1 MRIGIGI
8 PNTVPGT
15 SGALVLEWAR
25 RAEARGFA
33 FVSTIGR
40 VAYPSLD
47 SLTALAGV
55 AGATSEL
62 GLVTNAV
69 LGPTYPD
76 AVLAK
81 VAGTVASLSE
91 GRLTLGLGVGAR
103 ESDYVPAERD
113 FGGRGA
119 AFDRQ
124 LLYLKLAWRGE
135 PVADGDFSGEKRA
148 VVPATAE
155 IPLLIGGHSKRA
167 VRRTVEHAAGWTG
180 AGGGPRRAEP
190 TVKEIREAWTAG
202 GRVGEPRLLGLAYF
216 STTAADRGDA
226 YLRSYYAYAG
236 SHADTIADGAVRTA
250 DATKAILRDFESAGL
265 NELTFTPT
273 VADPDEVD
281 RLADLVL

>member
-8 PNTVPGT
+8 PNTIPGT
-15 SGALVLEWAR
+15 DARLLLDWAR

-40 VAYPSLD
+40 VAYPSWD

-55 AGATSEL
+55 AGATTEI
-62 GLVTNAV
+62 GLLTNAV

-81 VAGTVASLSE
+81 VAGTVAALSG

-103 ESDYVPAERD
+103 ESDYLPVGLD
-113 FGGRGA
+113 FASRGA

-124 LLYLKLAWRGE
+124 LGYLTRAWQGA
-135 PVADGDFSGEKRA
+135 PVEAGDFDGEQRP
-148 VVPATAE
+148 VVGDVPG

-180 AGGGPRRAEP
+180 AGGGPARAEP
-190 TVKEIREAWTAG
+190 TVKEIRAAWSAAG
-202 GRVGEPRLLGLAYF
+202 RLGEPRLLGLAYF
-216 STTAADRGDA
+216 STSAADRGDD

-236 SHADTIADGAVRTA
+236 PHATTIAEGAVRTP
-250 DATKAILRDFESAGL
+250 DRIRAIVREFESAGL

-273 VADPDEVD
+273 VAEVEEVD

>member
-8 PNTVPGT
+8 PNTIPGT
-15 SGALVLEWAR
+15 DARLLLDWAR

-40 VAYPSLD
+40 VAYPSWD

-55 AGATSEL
+55 AGATTEI
-62 GLVTNAV
+62 GLLTNAV

-81 VAGTVASLSE
+81 VAGTVAALSG

-103 ESDYVPAERD
+103 ESDYLPVGLD
-113 FGGRGA
+113 FASRGA

-124 LLYLKLAWRGE
+124 LGYLHRAWQGS
-135 PVADGDFSGEKRA
+135 PVEAGDFPGETRP
-148 VVPATAE
+148 VVGDVPG

-167 VRRTVEHAAGWTG
+167 VRRTVDHAAGWTG
-180 AGGGPRRAEP
+180 AGGGPSRAEP
-190 TVKEIREAWTAG
+190 TVKEIRAAWSAAG
-202 GRVGEPRLLGLAYF
+202 RLGEPRLLGLAYF
-216 STTAADRGDA
+216 STSSGDRGDA

-236 SHADTIADGAVRTA
+236 SHAATIADGAVRTP
-250 DATKAILRDFESAGL
+250 DRIRGIVREFESAGL

-273 VADPDEVD
+273 VAEVAEVD